1 MVVDV
6 DTGGMMG
13 IGESLRDLINKT
25 QEVAREHPERTGQI
39 LNKVEHIVDEQTGGS
54 TPINW
59 THVPNS

>member
-1 MVVDV
+1 
-6 DTGGMMG
+6 MG